1 MQSLG
6 ADIEEETTEKRL
18 VVAPIQ
24 TPDTTTR
31 LSARFAGWIDALKRV
46 WAIYLATH
54 LVFLILTYLATLFTS
69 ERVAGQHAIFQTLL
83 HFWDRW
89 DTDHF
94 VRIATTGYTHVVDTA
109 FFPLYPMLIHFLSGI
124 VGDPV
129 VAALII
135 ANVAGLGV
143 LLVFYR
149 LVAEDFGAERAER
162 SVLYLAIF
170 PTAFFLAAAYS
181 ESLFLLCAL
190 FSFYYMRRGRW
201 WLAGLAMFF
210 ATLTRSTGVALVLPF
225 CYEYLRQRDFQWKKL
240 RLDVLG
246 CAGVGLALAFYS
258 AYCFICFHDYL
269 AFSHAE
275 WIGWGRR
282 LTWPGAALLRAVQ
295 VILSTRVFEFA
306 STRNLVELSVVL
318 AVLLLLILSFVG
330 PWKFARKDWIY
341 PLFGVVVFLL
351 CISLPVT
358 APSNAPLDSL
368 DRYMLAIFPAVMVVA
383 AMGKNRN
390 FHLLYQTL
398 GYSLVV
404 VYALLFMLHL
414 PFV

>member
-1 MQSLG
+1 MQLPG
-6 ADIEEETTEKRL
+6 TDTIEETTEKRPA
-18 VVAPIQ
+18 VAPIR
-24 TPDTTTR
+24 PPETTR
-31 LSARFAGWIDALKRV
+31 PPARFAGWIDAWKHV

-54 LVFLILTYLATLFTS
+54 LVFLMLTYLATLFTS
-69 ERVAGQHAIFQTLL
+69 ERVVGQHALFPTLL

-109 FFPLYPMLIHFLSGI
+109 FFPFYPLLIHLLGSV
-124 VGDPV
+124 VGNPV

-149 LVAEDFGAERAER
+149 LVAEEFGEERAER

-190 FSFYYMRRGRW
+190 LSFYYMRRGRW

-210 ATLTRSTGVALVLPF
+210 AALTRSTGIALMLPF
-225 CYEYLRQRDFQWKKL
+225 CYEYLRQRDFQWRKI

-246 CAGVGLALAFYS
+246 CAGVGVALALYS
-258 AYCFICFHDYL
+258 AYCFVRFHDYL

-275 WIGWGRR
+275 WTGWGRR
-282 LTWPGAALLRAVQ
+282 LTWPGDALLRAVH
-295 VILSTRVFEFA
+295 VILSTHVFDFA
-306 STRNLVELSVVL
+306 NTRNLVELSVVL
-318 AVLLLLILSFVG
+318 AVLLLLVLSFIG
-330 PWKFARKDWIY
+330 PWKFARKDWMY
-341 PLFGVVVFLL
+341 PLFGVIVFLL

-358 APSNAPLDSL
+358 VPANAPLDSL
-368 DRYMLAIFPAVMVVA
+368 DRYMLAIFPAVMVLA

-390 FHLLYQTL
+390 FHLLYQML

-404 VYALLFMLHL
+404 VYALLFLLHR

>member
-1 MQSLG
+1 MKSPGTDLG
-6 ADIEEETTEKRL
+6 QEITEKRA
-18 VVAPIQ
+18 VVKPARV
-24 TPDTTTR
+24 PDTPR
-31 LSARFAGWIDALKRV
+31 PSARFAGWLDALKHV

-54 LVFLILTYLATLFTS
+54 LVFFLLTYLVTLFTP
-69 ERVAGQHAIFQTLL
+69 ERLTGPHAGIETLL

-89 DTDHF
+89 DTNHF
-94 VRIATTGYTHVVDTA
+94 ILIATSGYAQPLDTA
-109 FFPLYPMLIHFLSGI
+109 FFPLYPLLIHLVNSLLGSPI
-124 VGDPV
+124 
-129 VAALII
+129 ASALIV
-135 ANVAGLGV
+135 ANIAGLGV
-143 LLVFYR
+143 LLIFYR
-149 LVAEDFGAERAER
+149 LVADEFGGEQAER

-170 PTAFFLAAAYS
+170 PTAFFLAAGYS

-190 FSFYYMRRGRW
+190 GAFYAMRRGRW

-210 ATLTRSTGVALVLPF
+210 AALTRSTGVVLVVPF
-225 CYEYLRQRDFQWKKL
+225 CYEYLRQRDFQWRQA

-246 CAGVGLALAFYS
+246 CAGVGLALALYS
-258 AYCFICFHDYL
+258 VYCYLRFHDFL

-275 WIGWGRR
+275 STGWGRH
-282 LTWPGAALLRAVQ
+282 LTWPGEALVRAAR
-295 VILSTRVFEFA
+295 VIASAPLFTFP
-306 STRNLVELSVVL
+306 STRNLVELGVVL
-318 AVLLLLILSFVG
+318 AVLILLVLSFVG
-330 PWKFARKDWIY
+330 PWKFARKDWSY

-358 APSNAPLDSL
+358 APADAPLDSL
-368 DRYMLAIFPAVMVVA
+368 DRYMLAIFPAVMVLA
-383 AMGKNRN
+383 AMGKNRH